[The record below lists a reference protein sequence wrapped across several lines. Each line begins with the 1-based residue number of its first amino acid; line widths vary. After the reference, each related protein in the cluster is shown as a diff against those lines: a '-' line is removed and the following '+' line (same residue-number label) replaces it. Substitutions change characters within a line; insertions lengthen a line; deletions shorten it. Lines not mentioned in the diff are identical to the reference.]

1 MRYGIYS
8 DLHANLEALKV
19 VLQKLTVE
27 EKVDCLI
34 CLGDVVGYGAN
45 PNECIDL
52 VKDKTKHV
60 IAGNHDHAAL
70 DLTDIR
76 YFNPYAKKAVHWT
89 QEQLTQES
97 HDYLHSLPLSLHF
110 EEEDFMIVHATPS
123 KPEAWNYIFSRQEA
137 RYEFNSFTEKVCFI
151 GHSHQPLIIESENN
165 EINVIQA
172 HEGTD
177 VVQLKEDCR
186 YIIND
191 GSVGQPRDRNPKS
204 AYCIF
209 DSDKMTVQ
217 IKRTGYDVEKA
228 QKKIIDAGLPE
239 LLADRLA
246 TGD

>member
-8 DLHANLEALKV
+8 DLHANLEALEV
-19 VLQKLTVE
+19 VLEQLQE
-27 EKVDCLI
+27 IEKVDMLI
-34 CLGDVVGYGAN
+34 CLGDIVGYGAN
-45 PNECIDL
+45 PNECIER
-52 VKDKTKHV
+52 VRETTEYV

-76 YFNPYAKKAVHWT
+76 YFNPYAKKAVQWT
-89 QEQLTQES
+89 QETLTKRSNE
-97 HDYLHSLPLSLHF
+97 YLHSLPLKYHF
-110 EEEDFMIVHATPS
+110 PEEDFMIVHATPS

-137 RYEFNSFTEKVCFI
+137 RYELNSFSEKICFV
-151 GHSHQPLIIESENN
+151 GHSHQPLIIESHNN
-165 EINVIQA
+165 EINVIHA
-172 HEGTD
+172 NNGTD
-177 VVQLKEDCR
+177 VIELKKECR

-204 AYCIF
+204 AFCIF

-217 IKRTGYDVEKA
+217 IKRIEYDIEAA
-228 QKKIIDAGLPE
+228 QKKILDAGLPE